1 MPVFNDTFSNI
12 SNKIEIIENK
22 IKDCE
27 LEAKLLQD
35 TIQKQLHSFQEE
47 HKKVIVKIEE
57 EIKEIEKKNEEEGER
72 KEQKDKDQKDK
83 EELKKKKSK
92 SSSSKK
98 KLHKRDASPSSS
110 SSYSSSAEES
120 SNEND
125 EGDHRRSNRKSP
137 RKSSPKHGRETRSRY
152 EDDYDN
158 DEDRYDDRMRGS
170 KDSRSQRR
178 KGSPRYDDEE
188 PSHSKH
194 RRNRDRDDEDD
205 YDHHSHRHGNSA
217 RRDRGSGGRYS
228 QPSPSSRDH
237 RSSKDHQNYSPRSY
251 TSSRRHSYGESVSKP
266 YRDDERDYDDVVRQS
281 RSSYDKRSPKESER
295 RFEDDMTPSQKQRY
309 SDQDSE
315 SKYDQQE
322 RLVPPSHSQSSRL
335 NAIPPRPGPQRN
347 NDRHYQPAPDKKQP
361 IRYSSSPVL
370 GDAKSRESPSVASS
384 LRDEWHGITS
394 DLSSPE
400 GGMIGGGSG
409 GRKSYNHEP
418 SVESL
423 DDHSQNLSKDRKEGE
438 DEEEA
443 EEEDDEEG
451 SQHPSLDH
459 HPPPTQQKEGI
470 GDEEEDVSLP
480 EEELKSMEDYIRSL
494 NMSNLS
500 SSTNE
505 VPSSSG
511 ITNSYRKDSD
521 ELVLLAPDTVD
532 RMTLRESDQE
542 EFFDDEEIPSAPTFS
557 SSPTQKYS
565 PHTLLQGKMKGQR
578 ANIPGAINQK
588 QSNKPS
594 QTKQGLQFPAEVT
607 NSRAEGGI
615 IDYSLKDRPLL
626 RQSTATSSTIAT
638 GIAIPSYET
647 FPPVSNMSATLTSLS
662 SLSLAPIL
670 EETAALIDHLKRDKE
685 EEEEERIRKEVAE
698 LEKREEEMRHKNVQ
712 VANDQRKDYA
722 EDVEIDATTD
732 FAKFHELMDQ
742 LHSDIV
748 ALDLQ
753 SIKQQTFDEFYS
765 SNKDILSSPRRALL
779 ATNSGKEEA
788 VQTTQLAKKG
798 TLEADEE
805 DDEDDV
811 GGGSVIPASDAS
823 VMNID
828 DKREDESIFTF
839 ESASIR
845 VAESLPPKQI
855 IPRNREEVNV
865 REPSRLLAQEHFD
878 EVVTIKSLS
887 SDSSSS
893 SANKKPLTSSPLSTA
908 SSASSPASQIL
919 SSPEDSKHS
928 LNELAKTSLKE
939 LNKSLI
945 QYYDDEDDSYL
956 KENIIKPS
964 KEGKQ
969 EDNREEEES
978 SSVSDQRHTRDED
991 SDDDESEDSLDYIQ
1005 IYTPKDLNA
1014 MKQTETLAKDD
1025 IDARGSQRLPEL
1037 DLLSEFESIIN
1048 RPKHHSSP
1056 PSAASSSLPQHHVVS
1071 SSEKAVEATMNWQ
1084 ALVNE
1089 HDTSKEE
1096 VDALDIPSDI
1106 FDVNEEEEED
1116 HHNNQDEDDIS
1127 SMKDDV
1133 VIMREAYPPSSS
1145 HHASNFPHRP
1155 FSSSHQSMN
1164 ISSSMLLDDFDQ
1176 EVEEIK
1182 EFLESDSP
1190 PRQYHKEYQQYNTL
1204 SRSSGSVD
1212 SRSSAAIDGVL
1223 DEAQYQQRLQSLSEK
1238 KRKHRM
1244 HFIASLKQHN

>member
-1 MPVFNDTFSNI
+1 M
-12 SNKIEIIENK
+12 
-22 IKDCE
+22 KDCE
-27 LEAKLLQD
+27 LEAKLLQE

-47 HKKVIVKIEE
+47 HKKEIVKIEE
-57 EIKEIEKKNEEEGER
+57 EIKGIEKKNEEEGEI
-72 KEQKDKDQKDK
+72 KERKDKDQKDK
-83 EELKKKKSK
+83 GKSKKKISK
-92 SSSSKK
+92 RSSSKK
-98 KLHKRDASPSSS
+98 KSHKRDTSPSSS
-110 SSYSSSAEES
+110 SSSSSSSAEES
-120 SNEND
+120 SDDND
-125 EGDHRRSNRKSP
+125 EGDHRRTNRKSP
-137 RKSSPKHGRETRSRY
+137 RKSSPKHGRETRRRY
-152 EDDYDN
+152 DDDYDSN
-158 DEDRYDDRMRGS
+158 DEDRYDDHIRVS

-178 KGSPRYDDEE
+178 KGSPRYEDEE

-205 YDHHSHRHGNSA
+205 HDHQYHRQGNSA

-266 YRDDERDYDDVVRQS
+266 YRDERDYDDIVRQS
-281 RSSYDKRSPKESER
+281 RSSYDKRSPNESER
-295 RFEDDMTPSQKQRY
+295 RFEDDMTPSQKQRH

-322 RLVPPSHSQSSRL
+322 RLFPPSHNQSSRL
-335 NAIPPRPGPQRN
+335 NTIPPRPGPQNQRN
-347 NDRHYQPAPDKKQP
+347 NDRHYHSVPDKKQP
-361 IRYSSSPVL
+361 SRYSSSPPVV
-370 GDAKSRESPSVASS
+370 GDTKSRESPSVASS

-409 GRKSYNHEP
+409 GRKSYYHEP
-418 SVESL
+418 SIESL
-423 DDHSQNLSKDRKEGE
+423 DDHSQNLSKDRKGGE
-438 DEEEA
+438 DEEEV
-443 EEEDDEEG
+443 EEADDEEG
-451 SQHPSLDH
+451 SGHPSLDH

-480 EEELKSMEDYIRSL
+480 EEELKSLDEYIRSL
-494 NMSNLS
+494 NTSNLS
-500 SSTNE
+500 SSTNQL
-505 VPSSSG
+505 PSSSD

-521 ELVLLAPDTVD
+521 ELVLLAPETVD
-532 RMTLRESDQE
+532 RMTLRESEQE
-542 EFFDDEEIPSAPTFS
+542 EFLNDEEIPSAPTFS

-588 QSNKPS
+588 LPS
-594 QTKQGLQFPAEVT
+594 KLSQPKQGLQFPAEVT
-607 NSRAEGGI
+607 NSQAEGGI

-647 FPPVSNMSATLTSLS
+647 FPPATLTSLS

-670 EETAALIDHLKRDKE
+670 EETAALIEQLKRDKE
-685 EEEEERIRKEVAE
+685 SEEEEKIRKEVEE

-712 VANDQRKDYA
+712 VANDQGKYYT
-722 EDVEIDATTD
+722 EDAEIDAPTD

-779 ATNSGKEEA
+779 ATSSVISTEGKEE
-788 VQTTQLAKKG
+788 VLMQSKDLELNKKG
-798 TLEADEE
+798 TIEVDDE
-805 DDEDDV
+805 DDEDEV

-839 ESASIR
+839 ESASAR
-845 VAESLPPKQI
+845 LTESRPPKQI
-855 IPRNREEVNV
+855 IPRIRETLNV

-893 SANKKPLTSSPLSTA
+893 ANKKPLASSPLSTA
-908 SSASSPASQIL
+908 SSASSSPASQNL

-964 KEGKQ
+964 KGGKQ
-969 EDNREEEES
+969 EDNREEEGS
-978 SSVSDQRHTRDED
+978 SSVSDQRHTHDED

-1056 PSAASSSLPQHHVVS
+1056 PSAVSSSQHVVS
-1071 SSEKAVEATMNWQ
+1071 SSEKSVEATMNWQ

-1089 HDTSKEE
+1089 HDISKEE

-1133 VIMREAYPPSSS
+1133 VIMREVYPPSSS
-1145 HHASNFPHRP
+1145 HHASNIPYRP

-1190 PRQYHKEYQQYNTL
+1190 PRQYHKEYQQYNML
-1204 SRSSGSVD
+1204 SRSGGSVD
-1212 SRSSAAIDGVL
+1212 SRSSAANDGVL

-1244 HFIASLKQHN
+1244 HFIASLKQQN